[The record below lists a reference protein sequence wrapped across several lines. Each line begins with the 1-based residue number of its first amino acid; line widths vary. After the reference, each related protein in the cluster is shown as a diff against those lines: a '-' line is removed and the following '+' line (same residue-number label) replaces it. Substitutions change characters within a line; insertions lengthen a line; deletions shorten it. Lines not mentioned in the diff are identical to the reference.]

1 MLNSDALRELG
12 VPTIGQRLA
21 ILKAIYQ
28 LKIANNIP
36 LDEDH
41 YIPPCELGITVQPAL
56 IEPCVF

>member
-1 MLNSDALRELG
+1 MLNSETLRELG

-36 LDEDH
+36 IDEDH
-41 YIPPCELGITVQPAL
+41 YIPPCELGNSVQPVL

>member
-1 MLNSDALRELG
+1 MLNSEALRDLG

-21 ILKAIYQ
+21 VLKAIYQ

-41 YIPPCELGITVQPAL
+41 YIPPCEPGNSVQPAL